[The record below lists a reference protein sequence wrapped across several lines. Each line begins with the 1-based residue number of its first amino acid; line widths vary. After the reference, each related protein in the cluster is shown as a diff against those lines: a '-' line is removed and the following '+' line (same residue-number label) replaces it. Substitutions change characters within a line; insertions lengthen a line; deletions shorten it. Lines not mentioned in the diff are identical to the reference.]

1 MSWRGI
7 FKNQYNKI
15 VNKIVTINYKIYENL
30 INYPEL
36 QEIIGID
43 VNDYMSYIKLEN
55 NNNDIKKEIL
65 QKMFSAFMSRP
76 VDETLA
82 PLTSLISRIKEDIKI
97 NGNATKEF
105 IIKDLICRYYF
116 FLKLAW
122 LLFLFIWYYY

>member
-1 MSWRGI
+1 M
-7 FKNQYNKI
+7 
-15 VNKIVTINYKIYENL
+15 

-36 QEIIGID
+36 QEIIGTD

-76 VDETLA
+76 DDETLA

-116 FLKLAW
+116 FLKLA
-122 LLFLFIWYYY
+122 